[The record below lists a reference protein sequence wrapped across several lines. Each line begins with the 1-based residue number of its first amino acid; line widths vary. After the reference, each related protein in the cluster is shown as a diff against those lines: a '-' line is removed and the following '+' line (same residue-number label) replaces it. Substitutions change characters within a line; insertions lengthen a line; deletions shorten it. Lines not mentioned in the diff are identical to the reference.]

1 MAGMSKDVLFR
12 YEVSYAGYPV
22 VQVNARD
29 RQEATVKAAN
39 IWNVS
44 WREIAGD
51 CDVTFVGTAAK
62 PRCGRCHNEFGEAG
76 DIKAYCPRCLEEMD
90 RERRERARFAPSRRK
105 PGYIE

>member
-1 MAGMSKDVLFR
+1 MRDVLFR
-12 YEVSYAGYPV
+12 YKVRCAGYPV

-51 CDVTFVGTAAK
+51 CDVTFMGAADK
-62 PRCGRCHNEFGEAG
+62 PRCRRCHKEFGKPG
-76 DIKAYCPRCLEEMD
+76 DITAYCPACLELID
-90 RERRERARFAPSRRK
+90 RERRERARFAPTRRK
-105 PGYIE
+105 PGYAE